1 MGIKTDTTMK
11 RHIVILD
18 KVCRSAIYGIG
29 SYLEQIKICFSQFDN
44 TFIHIIWLN
53 SEVSVCEIKSDREF
67 LEEIMLPS
75 YDQVPSCHIA
85 RYYRSCWYLLRSF
98 LQIEKEAPVYF
109 FLNHTKYYLLVPEIK
124 QTFPQSIVYF
134 TIHYQKWC
142 FLLDG
147 QVAALRSLLSK
158 QEQELQG
165 MERDIWHSFQEEQ
178 SAYRSVDRVVS
189 LSRFT
194 SGLLQQVYQIP
205 AHKIDLVYNGMA
217 DVAPVGPRDK
227 ESLKKELGFPS
238 GERIILFV
246 GRLDPVK
253 GVHLLLR
260 AFMALSEELPD
271 CRLIL
276 AGDGNLL
283 PYLQACDRHWGRITF
298 TGRLGKERLYQLYQM
313 ADIGVMPSL
322 HEQCSYTAIEMMMF
336 GIPLI
341 ASTTTGLKEM
351 IRENVNGL
359 LFEMRDEADEGATR
373 QLQILMKELL
383 TDPQRLAGLQQGARS
398 VYEEVYSLEKMAD
411 AYARLIGLD
420 KKNP

>member
-147 QVAALRSLLSK
+147 QAAALRSLLSK

-359 LFEMRDEADEGATR
+359 LFEMHDEADEGATR

>member
-1 MGIKTDTTMK
+1 MK

-98 LQIEKEAPVYF
+98 LQIEKDAPVYF

-124 QTFPQSIVYF
+124 KTFPQSIVYF

-147 QVAALRSLLSK
+147 QVAALRSVLSK
-158 QEQELQG
+158 QEHELHG
-165 MERDIWHSFQEEQ
+165 MEQDIWHSFQEEQ

>member
-1 MGIKTDTTMK
+1 MK

-147 QVAALRSLLSK
+147 QAAALRSLLSK

-165 MERDIWHSFQEEQ
+165 MERDIW
-178 SAYRSVDRVVS
+178 
-189 LSRFT
+189 
-194 SGLLQQVYQIP
+194 QIGR
-205 AHKIDLVYNGMA
+205 AHV
-217 DVAPVGPRDK
+217 
-227 ESLKKELGFPS
+227 
-238 GERIILFV
+238 
-246 GRLDPVK
+246 
-253 GVHLLLR
+253 
-260 AFMALSEELPD
+260 
-271 CRLIL
+271 
-276 AGDGNLL
+276 
-283 PYLQACDRHWGRITF
+283 
-298 TGRLGKERLYQLYQM
+298 
-313 ADIGVMPSL
+313 
-322 HEQCSYTAIEMMMF
+322 
-336 GIPLI
+336 
-341 ASTTTGLKEM
+341 
-351 IRENVNGL
+351 
-359 LFEMRDEADEGATR
+359 
-373 QLQILMKELL
+373 
-383 TDPQRLAGLQQGARS
+383 
-398 VYEEVYSLEKMAD
+398 
-411 AYARLIGLD
+411 
-420 KKNP
+420 

>member
-147 QVAALRSLLSK
+147 QAAALRSLLSK

>member
-98 LQIEKEAPVYF
+98 LQIEKDAPVYF

-124 QTFPQSIVYF
+124 QTFPHSTIYF

-147 QVAALRSLLSK
+147 QVAALRSVLSK

-165 MERDIWHSFQEEQ
+165 MEQDIWHSFQEEQ

-189 LSRFT
+189 LSHFT

-238 GERIILFV
+238 EERIILFV

-359 LFEMRDEADEGATR
+359 LFEMHDEADEGATR

>member
-1 MGIKTDTTMK
+1 MK

-147 QVAALRSLLSK
+147 QAAALRSLLSK

>member
-1 MGIKTDTTMK
+1 MK

-147 QVAALRSLLSK
+147 QVAALRSVLSK
-158 QEQELQG
+158 QEHELHG
-165 MERDIWHSFQEEQ
+165 MEQDIWHSFQEEQ

-253 GVHLLLR
+253 GVYLLLR

>member
-1 MGIKTDTTMK
+1 MR
-11 RHIVILD
+11 RHVFILD
-18 KVCRSAIYGIG
+18 ERGRTSTYGIG
-29 SYLEQIKICFSQFDN
+29 SYLAQVKNCFAQMSDVSV
-44 TFIHIIWLN
+44 HIIRFN
-53 SEVSVCEIKSDREF
+53 MPVAIYDVCHIDDK
-67 LEEIMLPS
+67 LEEIAFAS
-75 YDQVPSCHIA
+75 YDQVPTCHIA

-98 LQIEKEAPVYF
+98 LQIEKDAPVYF

-124 QTFPQSIVYF
+124 QTFPHSTIYF

-147 QVAALRSLLSK
+147 QVAALRSVLSK
-158 QEQELQG
+158 QEHELQG
-165 MERDIWHSFQEEQ
+165 MEQDIWHSFQEEQ

-189 LSRFT
+189 LSHFT

-217 DVAPVGPRDK
+217 DVAPVGLRDK

-283 PYLQACDRHWGRITF
+283 PYLQACDRHWGQITF

-351 IRENVNGL
+351 IRENMNGL
-359 LFEMRDEADEGATR
+359 LFEMHDEADEGATR

-383 TDPQRLAGLQQGARS
+383 TDPQRLAGLQKGARS
-398 VYEEVYSLEKMAD
+398 MYEEVYSLEKMAD

>member
-1 MGIKTDTTMK
+1 MK

-147 QVAALRSLLSK
+147 QAAALRSLLSK

-189 LSRFT
+189 LSHFT

-205 AHKIDLVYNGMA
+205 PHKIDLVYNGMG

-238 GERIILFV
+238 EERIILFV

-359 LFEMRDEADEGATR
+359 LFEMHDEADEGATR

>member
-147 QVAALRSLLSK
+147 QAAALRSLLSK

-351 IRENVNGL
+351 IRENMNGL
-359 LFEMRDEADEGATR
+359 LFEMHDEADEGAVR

>member
-1 MGIKTDTTMK
+1 MK

-124 QTFPQSIVYF
+124 QTFPQPIVYF

-147 QVAALRSLLSK
+147 QAAALRSLLSK

-238 GERIILFV
+238 EERIILFV

-359 LFEMRDEADEGATR
+359 LFEMHDEADEGATR

>member
-1 MGIKTDTTMK
+1 MK

-124 QTFPQSIVYF
+124 QTFPHSTIYF

-147 QVAALRSLLSK
+147 QVAALRSVLSK

-165 MERDIWHSFQEEQ
+165 MEQDIWHSFQEEQ

-189 LSRFT
+189 LSHFT

-205 AHKIDLVYNGMA
+205 PHKIDLVYNGMG

-238 GERIILFV
+238 EERIILFV

-359 LFEMRDEADEGATR
+359 LFEMHDEADEGATR

>member
-1 MGIKTDTTMK
+1 MK

-147 QVAALRSLLSK
+147 QAAALRSLLSK

-359 LFEMRDEADEGATR
+359 LFEMHDEADEGATR

>member
-1 MGIKTDTTMK
+1 MK

-109 FLNHTKYYLLVPEIK
+109 FLNHTKYYLLVPELK

-147 QVAALRSLLSK
+147 QVAALRSVLSK

-165 MERDIWHSFQEEQ
+165 MEQDIWHSFQEEQ

-189 LSRFT
+189 LSHFT

-205 AHKIDLVYNGMA
+205 PHKIDLVYNGMG

-238 GERIILFV
+238 EERIILFV

-359 LFEMRDEADEGATR
+359 LFEMHDEADEGATR

>member
-1 MGIKTDTTMK
+1 MK

-147 QVAALRSLLSK
+147 QVAALRSVLSK
-158 QEQELQG
+158 QEHELHG
-165 MERDIWHSFQEEQ
+165 MEQDIWHSFQEEQ

>member
-1 MGIKTDTTMK
+1 MK

-147 QVAALRSLLSK
+147 QAAALRSLLSK

-205 AHKIDLVYNGMA
+205 AHTIDLVYNGMA